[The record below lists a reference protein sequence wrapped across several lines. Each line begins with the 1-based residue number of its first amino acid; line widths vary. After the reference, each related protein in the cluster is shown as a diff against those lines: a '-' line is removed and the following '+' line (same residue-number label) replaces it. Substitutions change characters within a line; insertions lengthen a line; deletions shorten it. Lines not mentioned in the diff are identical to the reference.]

1 MFPRAPFSVIFL
13 VFWFS
18 VLPFGLLR
26 GRAESGDTD
35 NLEQNWTPLFDG
47 DSLDGWKSAN
57 FGGEGAVTVREGQIV
72 MEPGIMLTGIT
83 WQRDFPA
90 TDYEIQLKANRL
102 EGRDFFCGL
111 TFPVAESH
119 CTLIV
124 AGWAGAVVG
133 LSCVDGRD
141 ASENETT
148 QFMSFENDRWYVVR
162 LRVTSNRIT
171 AWIDDQQVVDLET
184 TGRHLAPRPEV
195 DLSKPLG
202 IAAWQSRTALKDVRY
217 RQLQP

>member
-1 MFPRAPFSVIFL
+1 MFPKAPLSVIFL
-13 VFWFS
+13 VLGFLVFP
-18 VLPFGLLR
+18 LGLLTE
-26 GRAESGDTD
+26 RAESSDTD
-35 NLEQNWTPLFDG
+35 ESGGNWTPLFDG
-47 DSLDGWKSAN
+47 ESLDGWKSAN
-57 FGGEGAVTVREGQIV
+57 FGGEGPVTVREGQIV

-83 WQRDFPA
+83 WQRDFPT
-90 TDYEIQLKANRL
+90 TDYEIRLKANRL

-148 QFMSFENDRWYVVR
+148 RFMRFENDRWYAIR

-171 AWIDDQQVVDLET
+171 AWIDGQQVVDLET

-202 IAAWQSRTALKDVRY
+202 MAAWQSRAALKDVHY
-217 RQLQP
+217 RRLQP